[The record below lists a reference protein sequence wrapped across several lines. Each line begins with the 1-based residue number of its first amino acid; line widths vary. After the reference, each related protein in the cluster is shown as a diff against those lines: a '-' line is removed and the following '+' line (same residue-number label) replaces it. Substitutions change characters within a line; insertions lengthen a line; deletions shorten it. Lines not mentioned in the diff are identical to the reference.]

1 MSGRNEP
8 GGPAPHSPAARHT
21 LDRLGIP
28 RHLFWGYVGLLLFM
42 IGDGVE
48 TSYLSKYFGDDLGFS
63 ATGAGAIITVYGVTA
78 AVASFL
84 GAGLLSDRWGPRRVM
99 AAGAGIWVLFHALML
114 GVAVPAGS
122 YWLVMVTYGLRGFG
136 YPMFA
141 YGFLSWVMA
150 VAPRDH
156 RSKAVGWFW
165 FCYSSG
171 YPIIGSFVFAAVTPS
186 LGFYRTLWL
195 SLAVI
200 LAGSLVV
207 LLLLRERTGFSGLA
221 PGRDARAELAGTF
234 RILVEKPKLGVSLV
248 IRIVNTTPSFGMWVF
263 MPFFVRDLGFS
274 DGEWNSL
281 LVVMMVA
288 NLGALLVF
296 GVLGDNWSG
305 RKTCALFGGVLGA
318 VGCLLCYYLPAA
330 AGYDFPV
337 AAVAVAVYGAGLAGY
352 VPLPAMMIA
361 QAPERRGQVMGVYTL
376 GAGLSVAVGPL
387 IGTLTYGSFGFR
399 GLVWVYAALLL
410 LNAVLCLRVTS
421 PGDGLPVPP
430 GDGAGEVSGGGGE
443 RRAPRPRGQLRRGP
457 ASVSGRTS
465 R

>member
-99 AAGAGIWVLFHALML
+99 AAGAGIWVLFHSLML

-122 YWLVMVTYGLRGFG
+122 YWLVMATYGLRGFG

-150 VAPRDH
+150 VAPREH
-156 RSKAVGWFW
+156 QSKAVGWFW

-171 YPIIGSFVFAAVTPS
+171 YPIVGSFVFAAVTPS

-221 PGRDARAELAGTF
+221 PGQDARAELAGTF

-248 IRIVNTTPSFGMWVF
+248 IRLVNTTPSFGMWVF

-387 IGTLTYGSFGFR
+387 IGTVTYGSFGFR

-430 GDGAGEVSGGGGE
+430 GNGAGDVSGGGEE
-443 RRAPRPRGQLRRGP
+443 RRAPRPRGQKRRGP